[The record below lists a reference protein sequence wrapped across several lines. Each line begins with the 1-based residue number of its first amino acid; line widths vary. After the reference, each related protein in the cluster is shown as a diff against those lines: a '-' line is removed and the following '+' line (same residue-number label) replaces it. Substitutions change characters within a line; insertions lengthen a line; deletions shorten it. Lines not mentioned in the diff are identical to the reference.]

1 MQKNYG
7 CYGIRRKK
15 TITSKKGF
23 SIMEVKDIR
32 KNSRKTKNTKENLR
46 STMEAEKNKTSV
58 I

>member
-1 MQKNYG
+1 
-7 CYGIRRKK
+7 
-15 TITSKKGF
+15 
-23 SIMEVKDIR
+23 MEVKDIR